1 MVVSEIQLYEL
12 LKGKLGDKEA
22 SALVEIIGARVE
34 KKFEENKNL
43 LATKEDIA
51 RLEGKFEA
59 KIAEAKSDIIK
70 WMFIF
75 VIGLFF
81 SLGGLI
87 IGLFNIFMK

>member
-12 LKGKLGDKEA
+12 LKARLGDKEA
-22 SALVEIIGARVE
+22 SALVEIIETRVE
-34 KKFEENKNL
+34 KKFDENKNI
-43 LATKEDIA
+43 LATKEDLA
-51 RLEGKFEA
+51 KLEV
-59 KIAEAKSDIIK
+59 KISEAKSEIIK

-87 IGLFNIFMK
+87 IGLFSIFMK

>member
-12 LKGKLGDKEA
+12 LKAKLGEKEA
-22 SALVEIIGARVE
+22 SALVEIIETRVE
-34 KKFEENKNL
+34 KKFEENKNI
-43 LATKEDIA
+43 LATKEDLA
-51 RLEGKFEA
+51 KLET

-75 VIGLFF
+75 TIGLFF
-81 SLGGLI
+81 SLSGLI